1 MRAAVRIAA
10 LTDTA
15 HNLRAAMQSR
25 TTINPAAG
33 IVMAQNGCS
42 HEAAIDI
49 LMKAS
54 SIRNIKLREVAA
66 AVVASAAQK
75 GR

>member
-1 MRAAVRIAA
+1 
-10 LTDTA
+10 
-15 HNLRAAMQSR
+15 MQSR
-25 TTINPAAG
+25 TTINLAAG

-54 SIRNIKLREVAA
+54 SIRNTKFREVAA
-66 AVVASAAQK
+66 AVVASVAQK
-75 GR
+75 DR